1 MTLKIHKTILNF
13 KSPYCTKYKVTRNS
27 IMSAAM
33 EDFSALDTFLS
44 GLTTI
49 TTQGVDLTTKMVDKA
64 SSRFKSLVGP
74 MVHQA
79 SSSITFESI
88 EHLKEL
94 FEEDK
99 LQEYHASVT
108 TWIAKQLEI
117 VREQAHINRQAISGI
132 FTVMKEAQDE
142 VNKLK
147 ETITKLEKSNVE
159 LEKAKEEL
167 AIQLDETKQRSLK
180 GQLIVS
186 TPSRTKGGVTT
197 HPIPRKRTNIHGQ
210 VEKESD
216 LSYVSRLIS
225 LRNRMA
231 VDPSQ
236 VSAVHGIGPT
246 YEVGTGADRFKE
258 YSSFVIVF
266 KDWKAGS
273 NFQEL
278 STYLTSGKNSQGQLC
293 TSRENVFI
301 NFQLTPLRQKLAK
314 AIREARW
321 AKKIERDS
329 VNENGQFKVKVGG
342 SWRSISTVE
351 ELEVLRPSNRMQ

>member
-1 MTLKIHKTILNF
+1 
-13 KSPYCTKYKVTRNS
+13 
-27 IMSAAM
+27 M

-49 TTQGVDLTTKMVDKA
+49 TTQGVDLTTKLVDKA
-64 SSRFKSLVGP
+64 SNKVKSLVGP

-79 SSSITFESI
+79 ASSITFESI

-108 TWIAKQLEI
+108 TWIAKQLEM
-117 VREQAHINRQAISGI
+117 VREQAQVNRQAISGI
-132 FTVMKEAQDE
+132 FTVIKDTQDE
-142 VNKLK
+142 VNQLR
-147 ETITKLEKSNVE
+147 ETITKLEESNRE
-159 LEKAKEEL
+159 LEKAKQEQVF
-167 AIQLDETKQRSLK
+167 QLDETKQRSLK

-186 TPSRTKGGVTT
+186 TPARTKGGVTT
-197 HPIPRKRTNIHGQ
+197 NPIPRQRSNQHGQ

-225 LRNRMA
+225 LRNKMV
-231 VDPSQ
+231 VDTRQ

-266 KDWKAGS
+266 SDWKAGS

-278 STYLTSGKNSQGQLC
+278 STYLTSGKNNQGQFC
-293 TSRENVFI
+293 TTRENVFI

-329 VNENGQFKVKVGG
+329 VNENGQFKVKVQG
-342 SWRSISTVE
+342 SWRSIARVE
-351 ELEVLRPSNRMQ
+351 ELEVLRPSNLRQ